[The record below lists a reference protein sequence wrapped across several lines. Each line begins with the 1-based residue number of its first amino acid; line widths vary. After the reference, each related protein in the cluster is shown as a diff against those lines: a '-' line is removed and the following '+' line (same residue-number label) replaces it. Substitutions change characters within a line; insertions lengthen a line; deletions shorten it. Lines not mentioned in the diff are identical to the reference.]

1 MEPATKHTQSGRTT
15 MMQKH
20 KPLSWAF
27 LRWVV
32 SQIRPQKATLKL
44 RMFVVVGM
52 VIATIALQFAL
63 PLMLKYIINALSL
76 SIKGFTTPNVM
87 VLCFGYGLLWIFA
100 RFVTEIRE
108 ILSYRIFA
116 NSVKQVSC
124 NFFDHLLNQPMSFHA
139 NRDFGSITDELKRSQ
154 YTLYKASLGF
164 FLNILPQSIEAFIAL
179 AVIWHMYAPDIA
191 LVCSA
196 FLFGIAYVSS
206 KSAGL
211 AVQAEQAANDAEN
224 EQSNF
229 LFDHLLNIEAIQS
242 FGQERQEEDRFIK
255 ILTRTEH
262 ARIFAQKQQSRMLL
276 LHGALSGSLLLCIT
290 VLTGYRVLLGTY
302 DLSDFMLLNSYI
314 IQFSESMSQL
324 GKHMR
329 NLRECLVDLQGIYE
343 IFQIQPENQEDAQA
357 TPLDTASTSI
367 VFKNVTF
374 SYYPDRPILTN
385 ISFEVPM
392 GKTVALVGPSG
403 SGKSTIAKLL
413 LRLYDPTLGAI
424 MVGDTRISHLK
435 IASLRN
441 AIGYVPQN
449 PVLFHDSI
457 AHNIAYGK
465 QDASFDEITYAAK
478 LTQIDT
484 VINALPQQ
492 YETRL
497 GELGMT
503 ISGGERQRIALARA
517 LLKNPAIFVFDE
529 ATSALDSTT
538 EQTFMHNLHTLC
550 EGKTTLIIAHRLST
564 IMHAD
569 NIVVLDHGRIKEQG
583 THEELLALNKLY
595 AQLWYK
601 QQGTAK

>member
-1 MEPATKHTQSGRTT
+1 MIPN
-15 MMQKH
+15 H

-27 LRWVV
+27 IRWVI
-32 SQIRPQKATLKL
+32 SQIRPTTTKLFL
-44 RMFVVVGM
+44 RMLIVVGM
-52 VIATIALQFAL
+52 IIATIGLQFAL
-63 PLMLKYIINALSL
+63 PLTLKYIINALSL
-76 SIKGFTTPNVM
+76 SIKGFTAPNVLI
-87 VLCFGYGLLWIFA
+87 LCFGYGLLWIFT
-100 RFVTEIRE
+100 RFVTETRE

-116 NSVKQVSC
+116 NSVKQVSY
-124 NFFDHLLNQPMSFHA
+124 NFFSHLINQPMSFHA
-139 NRDFGSITDELKRSQ
+139 NRDFGAITDELKRSQ
-154 YTLYKASLGF
+154 YTLYKGSLGF
-164 FLNILPQSIEAFIAL
+164 FLNILPQSIEASIAL
-179 AVIWHMYAPDIA
+179 AIIWRMYAPDVA
-191 LVCSA
+191 LVCAA
-196 FLFGIAYVSS
+196 FLFGIAYVSA
-206 KSAGL
+206 KSAGI
-211 AVQAEQAANDAEN
+211 AVQAEQTANDEEN

-242 FGQERQEEDRFIK
+242 FGQEAEEEKRFVS

-262 ARIFAQKQQSRMLL
+262 ARIQAQKQQSRMLM
-276 LHGALSGSLLLCIT
+276 LHGALSGSLLLCVT
-290 VLTGYRVLLGTY
+290 ALTGYRMLLGTY

-329 NLRECLVDLQGIYE
+329 HLRECLVDLQGIYE
-343 IFQIQPENQEDAQA
+343 IFQIKPEHEETSQGA
-357 TPLDTASTSI
+357 PLDTANTSI
-367 VFKNVTF
+367 SFKNVTF
-374 SYYPDRPILTN
+374 SYFPDRPTLTN

-392 GKTVALVGPSG
+392 GKTVAIVGPSG

-413 LRLYDPTLGAI
+413 LGLYEPSLGAI
-424 MVGDTRISHLK
+424 MVGDTRVSHT
-435 IASLRN
+435 IIGSLRK

-449 PVLFHDSI
+449 PVLFNDSI

-465 QDASFDEITYAAK
+465 PNASFDEITYAAK
-478 LTQIDT
+478 LAQIDAT
-484 VINALPQQ
+484 INLLPLQ

-497 GELGMT
+497 GELGLN

-529 ATSALDSTT
+529 ATSSLDSTT

-569 NIVVLDHGRIKEQG
+569 TIVVIDHGRVKEQG
-583 THEELLALNKLY
+583 SHEELLALNKLY

-601 QQGTAK
+601 QQGTAE